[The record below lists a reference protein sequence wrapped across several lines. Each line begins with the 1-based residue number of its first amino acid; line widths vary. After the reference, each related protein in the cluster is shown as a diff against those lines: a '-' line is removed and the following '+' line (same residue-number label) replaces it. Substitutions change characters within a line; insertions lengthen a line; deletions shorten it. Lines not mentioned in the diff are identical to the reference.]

1 MTSTI
6 AVINWNS
13 GDLLRT
19 CIDSLLATTKGA
31 KIIVIDN
38 ASTDNSLDSARHF
51 RNRVDL
57 ICNSANR
64 GFAAAVNQAFQA
76 ATSAYMLI
84 LNPDITVLP
93 GAVQSLEEFLNAHP
107 RAGAVGG
114 YVGERYPPRRFPS
127 PGTLILENLGL
138 GHFTVAAL
146 GEAQAR
152 QRAACTDEHRQ
163 SGGRR
168 SASSAERSLNW
179 QPPLQSDALPVDQP
193 AAAALMIRRE
203 AYDEVE
209 GFDERFFP
217 AWYEDVDFCYRI
229 KKKGWEI
236 FFLPAAE
243 FVHGGGYSAAVLG
256 SECFLDAYYQNQVRY
271 AQKHFGRI
279 STIAIRIS
287 VAAGA
292 IARMMGHPREA
303 GAYGRVLLGAL
314 KGW

>member
-6 AVINWNS
+6 AIVNWNS

-31 KIIVIDN
+31 EIIVIDN
-38 ASTDNSLDSARHF
+38 ASTDNSLDSAGHL
-51 RNRVDL
+51 RNRVDF
-57 ICNSANR
+57 ICNNVNR
-64 GFAAAVNQAFQA
+64 GFAGAINQAFQA

-93 GAVQSLEEFLNAHP
+93 GAVQLLEEFLNAHP
-107 RAGAVGG
+107 RAAAVGG
-114 YVGERYPPRRFPS
+114 YVGERYPPRRFPT
-127 PGTLILENLGL
+127 PGALILENLGAGSFRL
-138 GHFTVAAL
+138 GQGYEGTLQHTSKGHTL
-146 GEAQAR
+146 G
-152 QRAACTDEHRQ
+152 
-163 SGGRR
+163 
-168 SASSAERSLNW
+168 
-179 QPPLQSDALPVDQP
+179 QSDALPVDQP
-193 AAAALMIRRE
+193 AAAALMIRRG
-203 AYDEVE
+203 AYDEVG

-217 AWYEDVDFCYRI
+217 AWYEDVDFCCRI

-256 SECFLDAYYQNQVRY
+256 SERFLDAYYQNQVRY

-292 IARMMGHPREA
+292 IARMMGRPREA